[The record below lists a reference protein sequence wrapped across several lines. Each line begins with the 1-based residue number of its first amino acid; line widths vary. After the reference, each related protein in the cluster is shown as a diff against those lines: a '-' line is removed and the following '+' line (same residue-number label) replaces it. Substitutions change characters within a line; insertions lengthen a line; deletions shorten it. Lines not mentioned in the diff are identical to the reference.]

1 MCGINQTMQQ
11 LPALTFT
18 PVDAAPPPA
27 EAGERR
33 SWSELWATAPDLV
46 LRLERRT
53 HRDRVL
59 QTACIGFVL
68 VGLFAPV
75 FYYVLLF

>member
-1 MCGINQTMQQ
+1 MQQ

-18 PVDAAPPPA
+18 PVDATPPPA

-46 LRLERRT
+46 LRLERRA
-53 HRDRVL
+53 HRNRMM
-59 QTACIGFVL
+59 QTACIIFIVL
-68 VGLFAPV
+68 GLFLPV